1 MQTYTQENLKMN
13 PGELLLVKKEEIIY
27 GYIFRDSVNKHFTRV
42 TLEHGAYLIISR
54 FLDKFY
60 EVLVDKRIVLVKL
73 EDKFQN
79 SPN

>member
-1 MQTYTQENLKMN
+1 MEFNL
-13 PGELLLVKKEEIIY
+13 E
-27 GYIFRDSVNKHFTRV
+27 
-42 TLEHGAYLIISR
+42 EHGFTIVKGFFSDEELDSIE

>member
-1 MQTYTQENLKMN
+1 M
-13 PGELLLVKKEEIIY
+13 
-27 GYIFRDSVNKHFTRV
+27 NKHFTRV
-42 TLEHGAYLIISR
+42 TLEPGAYLIIDR